1 MRVVRRAVVDL
12 VMLVVFSVMIRG
24 RERRSGEPEEEA
36 KQDELLHGYQHDTAR
51 CRRRSEI

>member
-36 KQDELLHGYQHDTAR
+36 KEDELLHGYQHDTAR